1 MHFQH
6 ALHFHQ
12 IGDVVSARAYYIL
25 DLENGSNRYESI
37 FNLGMIDLQTSNFL
51 SAANFFIQAITLNSK
66 DVASI
71 ANAGICFQQMGDFQ
85 KAEDLF
91 SNAYQLEPTSTQIIN
106 HLAAVL
112 SKQGKAKEAV
122 ERLDVALLLQPT
134 NIDLLINA
142 GLALTEVGQHA
153 NALTYFERAMQ
164 AAPKHVL
171 VMSHY
176 ATSLLELGRHEES
189 LVQSNLAI
197 EIDPTFSLGYIAKA
211 LTLHKMQSFDR
222 ALENYRLALQLDP
235 NSQIAQ
241 INTAAISISKVKN
254 ENDFQLALK
263 EADKSQKI
271 TLLHKNANASRIIE
285 HIPFF
290 RLKHDAQQANFLK
303 MQGISSVALLKFLD
317 VTPGI
322 LAEHKSYEG
331 QQLITLMGDAVKIIR
346 DYQNEPLIFQMP
358 VITNTLNSELDWREI
373 EEKYLSSDPEL
384 IFIDDFL
391 NNQTLK
397 AFQDFSLYSKVWDK
411 EYKGSYLGAF
421 ANHRCISPL
430 HLKLALDLKRTMP
443 RIFKDY
449 PIGQLWGFK
458 YDAQL
463 GSGINVHADFAKVNL
478 NFWITPSESNLE
490 ANSGGLRVYTVP
502 APSTWTFHDYNK
514 NSEQIYEFLSKN
526 NSSSV
531 TVPYRGNR
539 AVLFN
544 SALFHETDAIKFKEG
559 YENRRVNM
567 TYLFGNQLA

>member
-1 MHFQH
+1 MFEK
-6 ALHFHQ
+6 AIKAHQ
-12 IGDVVSARAYYIL
+12 MGDLESAKRFYLL
-25 DLENGSNRYESI
+25 DLNGASDYLYESI
-37 FNLGMIDLQTSNFL
+37 FNIGMIDLHTSNFV
-51 SAANFFIQAITLNSK
+51 SAANFFTKAIALNSK
-66 DVASI
+66 DVAAI
-71 ANAGICFQQMGDFQ
+71 ANAGICYYQMGDL
-85 KAEDLF
+85 KRAENLF
-91 SNAYQLEPTSTQIIN
+91 ANAHALDHTNILIIN
-106 HLAAVL
+106 HLAEVL

-122 ERLDVALLLQPT
+122 EWLDLALLLQPK

-142 GLALTEVGQHA
+142 GLALTEEGQHA
-153 NALTYFERAMQ
+153 QALTYFERAMQ
-164 AAPKHVL
+164 SAPNNVL
-171 VMSHY
+171 VISHY
-176 ATSLLELGRHEES
+176 ATSLLELGRYEDS

-197 EIDPTFSLGYIAKA
+197 EIDPKFSLGYLAKA

-241 INTAAISISKVKN
+241 INTASISISKVKN
-254 ENDFQLALK
+254 ENDFLLALK

-271 TLLHKNANASRIIE
+271 TLLHKNANATRIIE
-285 HIPFF
+285 QIPFF

-303 MQGISSVALLKFLD
+303 MQGNSSVALLKFLD
-317 VTPGI
+317 VAPGI
-322 LAEHKSYEG
+322 LAEHKSYYG
-331 QQLITLMGDAVKIIR
+331 QQLITLVGDAVKVIR
-346 DYQNEPLIFQMP
+346 DYWNEPFIYQMP
-358 VITNTLNSELDWREI
+358 VITNTLNLELDWREI
-373 EEKYLSSDPEL
+373 EEKYLSSEPEL

-421 ANHRCISPL
+421 ANQGFISPL

-463 GSGINVHADFAKVNL
+463 GYGINVHADFAKVNL
-478 NFWITPSESNLE
+478 NFWITPSESNLD

-526 NSSSV
+526 SSSSV

-544 SALFHETDAIKFKEG
+544 SALFHETDVIKFKEG

-567 TYLFGNQLA
+567 TYLFGSQLA

>member
-1 MHFQH
+1 
-6 ALHFHQ
+6 
-12 IGDVVSARAYYIL
+12 
-25 DLENGSNRYESI
+25 
-37 FNLGMIDLQTSNFL
+37 MIDLQASNFR
-51 SAANFFIQAITLNSK
+51 SAAHFFIQALTLNSN

-85 KAEDLF
+85 KAENLF
-91 SNAYQLEPTSTQIIN
+91 STAYQLEPTNNQIIN
-106 HLAAVL
+106 HLAEVL
-112 SKQGKAKEAV
+112 SKQGNAYEAV
-122 ERLDVALLLQPT
+122 QRLDEALLLQPT
-134 NIDLLINA
+134 NIDLLTNA
-142 GLALTEVGQHA
+142 GLTLTEVGQHA
-153 NALTYFERAMQ
+153 HALTYFKRAMQ
-164 AAPKHVL
+164 AAPKNVL
-171 VMSHY
+171 VISHY
-176 ATSLLELGRHEES
+176 ATSLLELGRYEDS
-189 LVQSNLAI
+189 LVQSNLSI
-197 EIDPTFSLGYIAKA
+197 EIDPKFSLGYIAKA

-241 INTAAISISKVKN
+241 INIAAISISKVKN
-254 ENDFQLALK
+254 ENDFLLALK

-271 TLLHKNANASRIIE
+271 TLLHKKSNTTRIIDC
-285 HIPFF
+285 IPFF

-303 MQGISSVALLKFLD
+303 MQGNTSPALLKFLD
-317 VTPGI
+317 VAPNI
-322 LAEHKSYEG
+322 LAEHKGYEG
-331 QQLITLMGDAVKIIR
+331 QQLITLMGDTVKVIR
-346 DYQNEPLIFQMP
+346 DYQNEPFIYQMP
-358 VITNTLNSELDWREI
+358 VVTNTLNSELDWREI
-373 EEKYLSSDPEL
+373 EEKFLSSDPEL

-391 NNQTLK
+391 NIHTLR

-421 ANHRCISPL
+421 ANQGFISPL
-430 HLKLALDLKRTMP
+430 HLKLALDLKRAMP
-443 RIFKDY
+443 KVFKDY

-490 ANSGGLRVYTVP
+490 SNSGGLRVYTVP
-502 APSTWTFHDYNK
+502 APNTWTFHDYNK

-526 NSSSV
+526 NSSLV

-544 SALFHETDAIKFKEG
+544 SALFHETDVIKFKEG

-567 TYLFGNQLA
+567 TYLFGSQLV